1 MENKIFIFDK
11 AGVFF
16 KHTDF
21 NGFLHPYNYFEWT
34 SYARESYFQETVS
47 NFEEVLNRPIKMM
60 TTKIELS
67 LMKNATFGDV
77 FDARLTVSKIKKVS
91 FDMVIRFYNRRRE
104 EVSAE
109 TRHSIV
115 FFDTIKNSFA
125 PIPEEMV
132 RVIMNYQES
141 GLSTI

>member
-1 MENKIFIFDK
+1 MEKKIFIFDR

-34 SYARESYFQETVS
+34 SYAREDYFQETVS
-47 NFEEVLNRPIKMM
+47 NFQEVLDRPIKMM
-60 TTKIELS
+60 TTKIELNVFQ
-67 LMKNATFGDV
+67 KATFGDV

-91 FDMVIRFYNRRRE
+91 FDMIVRFYNRRKE
-104 EVSAE
+104 EISAE

-115 FFDTIKNSFA
+115 FFDTNKNSFA
-125 PIPEEMV
+125 PIPEEMI
-132 RVIMNYQES
+132 RVINNYQES
-141 GLSTI
+141 SS

>member
-1 MENKIFIFDK
+1 MENQIFTFDK

-21 NGFLHPYNYFEWT
+21 NGFLHSYNYFEWT
-34 SYARESYFQETVS
+34 SYARESYFKETVS
-47 NFEEVLNRPIKMM
+47 NFEDVLNRPIKMM
-60 TTKIELS
+60 TTKIDLT
-67 LMKNATFGDV
+67 MFKDATFGDV

-91 FDMVIRFYNRRRE
+91 FDMIVRFYNRRKE
-104 EVSAE
+104 QVSAE

-115 FFDTIKNSFA
+115 FFDTEKMSFA

-132 RVIMNYQES
+132 RVISNYQES
-141 GLSTI
+141 

>member
-1 MENKIFIFDK
+1 MENKIFIFDR

-34 SYARESYFQETVS
+34 SYARESYFQETVP
-47 NFEEVLNRPIKMM
+47 NFEDVLNRPIKMM

-67 LMKNATFGDV
+67 LFVNATFGDV

-91 FDMVIRFYNRRRE
+91 FDMIVRFYNRRKE
-104 EVSAE
+104 LVSAE

-115 FFDTIKNSFA
+115 FIDTERSTFA
-125 PIPEEMV
+125 PIPEEML
-132 RVIMNYQES
+132 RVITNYQEGGS
-141 GLSTI
+141 